1 MWMKEMAK
9 TDRTTTVLS
18 SLRCNVS
25 LAKSL
30 EELLEDYRTARPF
43 PHLVLDD
50 LFSTETLNSLLDE
63 LPPASSPKWVNE
75 RHDQMIKSNLRS
87 AVDLSDQ
94 AFLFAATLHSAS
106 FLYFISEITG
116 IQALLPDPYL
126 SGSGYHVIPPGGK
139 FDVHADRN
147 MDHFS
152 GLERRLAMLI
162 YLNKSWDPQFGGQ
175 LELWNQDGTRCE
187 RVIEP
192 IFNRTVI
199 FEIADKNFHGVRPVT
214 ERSGRKRISFAVY
227 YHTVGR
233 NVAFHSSLFAPQIYQ
248 GKGRYLR
255 QVARELLPPLLFRG
269 VKRLKS
275 TLQR

>member
-1 MWMKEMAK
+1 MAAKMTK
-9 TDRTTTVLS
+9 TDRTTAVLS

-25 LAKSL
+25 LTKSL
-30 EELLEDYRTARPF
+30 DELLEDYRTAQPF
-43 PHLVLDD
+43 PHVVLDN
-50 LFSTETLNSLLDE
+50 LFSSDTLDSLLEE

-75 RHDQMIKSNLRS
+75 RHDRMIKSNLRS

-94 AFLFAATLHSAS
+94 SFLFAATLHSAS

-126 SGSGYHVIPPGGK
+126 SGAGYHVIPSGGK

-152 GLERRLAMLI
+152 GLERRLAMLV
-162 YLNKSWDPQFGGQ
+162 YLNKAWEPQFGGQ
-175 LELWNQDGTRCE
+175 LELWNQDATRCE
-187 RVIEP
+187 KVIEP

-199 FEIADKNFHGVRPVT
+199 FEIADKNFHAVQPVND
-214 ERSGRKRISFAVY
+214 RSGRKRISFAVY

-233 NVAFHSSLFAPQIYQ
+233 NVAFHSSLFAPEIYQ
-248 GKGRYLR
+248 GKGQHIR
-255 QVARELLPPLLFRG
+255 QAARELLPPVLFRG
-269 VKRLKS
+269 LKRLKS
-275 TLQR
+275 NIQR

>member
-1 MWMKEMAK
+1 MTK
-9 TDRTTTVLS
+9 TDRTSAVLS

-30 EELLEDYRTARPF
+30 EELLEDYRTAQPF

-50 LFSTETLNSLLDE
+50 LFPPATLNSLLEE
-63 LPPASSPKWVNE
+63 LPPSSSPKWVNE

-87 AVDLSDQ
+87 AVDLSEQ
-94 AFLFAATLHSAS
+94 SFLFAATLHSAS

-126 SGSGYHVIPPGGK
+126 SGAGYHVIPPGGK

-152 GLERRLAMLI
+152 GLERRLAMLV

-175 LELWNQDGTRCE
+175 LELWNQYGTQCE
-187 RVIEP
+187 KVIQP
-192 IFNRTVI
+192 IFNRTVV
-199 FEIADKNFHGVRPVT
+199 FEIADRNFHAVRPVT
-214 ERSGRKRISFAVY
+214 HQSGRKRISFAVY

-233 NVAFHSSLFAPQIYQ
+233 NVSFHSSLFAPQIYQ
-248 GKGRYLR
+248 GKGQHIRR
-255 QVARELLPPLLFRG
+255 AARELLPPLLFRG
-269 VKRLKS
+269 LKRLKS
-275 TLQR
+275 SFQR

>member
-1 MWMKEMAK
+1 MVDKMTKP
-9 TDRTTTVLS
+9 DRTTAVLS

-30 EELLEDYRTARPF
+30 DELLEDYRTAQPF
-43 PHLVLDD
+43 PHLILDG
-50 LFSTETLNSLLDE
+50 LFQTDTLNSLLED
-63 LPPASSPKWVNE
+63 LPPSSSPKWVNE

-87 AVDLSDQ
+87 AVDLSEHS
-94 AFLFAATLHSAS
+94 FLFAATLHSAS
-106 FLYFISEITG
+106 FLYFLSEITG

-126 SGSGYHVIPPGGK
+126 SGAGYHVIPPGGK

-152 GLERRLAMLI
+152 GLERRLAMLV

-175 LELWNQDGTRCE
+175 LELWNQNGTHCE
-187 RVIEP
+187 KVIQP

-199 FEIADKNFHGVRPVT
+199 FEIADKNFHAVRPVT
-214 ERSGRKRISFAVY
+214 HQSGRRRISFAVY

-233 NVAFHSSLFAPQIYQ
+233 DVAFHSSLFAPQVYQ
-248 GKGRYLR
+248 GKGRHIR
-255 QVARELLPPLLFRG
+255 RVARDLLPPLLFRG
-269 VKRLKS
+269 LKRLKS
-275 TLQR
+275 SFKR